1 MTVAL
6 VGFGYRPSAR
16 LPVWSGDIAEYG
28 INGCYFLSIGY
39 VCILTM
45 TVGFIIIYGGELR
58 LLIKY

>member
-16 LPVWSGDIAEYG
+16 GYRSGSGDIAEYG

-45 TVGFIIIYGGELR
+45 TVGFIDF
-58 LLIKY
+58 